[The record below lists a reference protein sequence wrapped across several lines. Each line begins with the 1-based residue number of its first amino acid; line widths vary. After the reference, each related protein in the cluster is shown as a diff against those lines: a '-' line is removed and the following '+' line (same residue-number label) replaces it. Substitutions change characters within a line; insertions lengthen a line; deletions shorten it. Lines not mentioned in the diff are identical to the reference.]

1 MTTIPLLVGEITL
14 LVLQVYSVYIIGLNW
29 FFKIQVSA
37 ISTLSFQNGPYKFF
51 C

>member
-29 FFKIQVSA
+29 FFKFQVSA

-51 C
+51 Y